1 MALTDLSTENTI
13 LTINGIGEITD
24 WGRAD
29 PPFMI
34 ENIDAVGSLQRGLG
48 GNAVAF
54 YRKNPGIRVT
64 LNLLPGS
71 PQAVALQAQ
80 VNARTEASGAYSSI
94 NGSEGSIFTQ
104 GVYVQG
110 KSIGRGGPG
119 MNDATFIIEANRGA
133 IQ

>member
-1 MALTDLSTENTI
+1 MAVADLSTENTI
-13 LTINGIGEITD
+13 IIINGVGEITD

-34 ENIDAVGSLQRGLG
+34 ENIDAVGALQRGLG
-48 GNAVAF
+48 GNGVGF
-54 YRKNPGIRVT
+54 RRKNPGIRVT

-71 PQAVALQAQ
+71 PQAATLQAQ
-80 VNARTEASGAYSSI
+80 LNAKTEMSGAYSSI
-94 NGSEGSIFTQ
+94 NGLEGAVFAE
-104 GVYVQG
+104 GVFVQG

-119 MNDATFIIEANRGA
+119 LNDATFVMEFNKGV

>member
-1 MALTDLSTENTI
+1 MAVADLSTENTI
-13 LTINGIGEITD
+13 LIINGVGEITD

-34 ENIDAVGSLQRGLG
+34 ENIDAVGALQRGLG
-48 GNAVAF
+48 GNGVAF
-54 YRKNPGIRVT
+54 YRKNPGIRIT
-64 LNLLPGS
+64 MNLLPGS

-80 VNARTEASGAYSSI
+80 VNAKAEASGAYSSI
-94 NGSEGSIFTQ
+94 NGLEGAVFAE
-104 GVYVQG
+104 GVYIQG

-119 MNDATFIIEANRGA
+119 MNDATFIIEANKGV